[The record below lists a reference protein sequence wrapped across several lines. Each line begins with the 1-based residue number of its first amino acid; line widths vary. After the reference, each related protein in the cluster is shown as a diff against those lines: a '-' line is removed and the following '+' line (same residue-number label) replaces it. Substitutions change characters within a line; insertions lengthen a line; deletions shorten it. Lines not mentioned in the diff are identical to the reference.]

1 MFSAVIGKIGVTELL
16 VILLIVLVVFGP
28 TQLPKLSKT
37 LEKLSAASRR
47 AWKTSLV
54 RTIRKNP
61 KQKKKTTL
69 TDRGGP
75 YGREDEKESA
85 WKY

>member
-37 LEKLSAASRR
+37 LG
-47 AWKTSLV
+47 KTISSF
-54 RTIRKNP
+54 
-61 KQKKKTTL
+61 KK
-69 TDRGGP
+69 GM
-75 YGREDEKESA
+75 EDELSKDDKEES
-85 WKY
+85 KTEKENNVD

>member
-37 LEKLSAASRR
+37 LG
-47 AWKTSLV
+47 KTISSF
-54 RTIRKNP
+54 
-61 KQKKKTTL
+61 KK
-69 TDRGGP
+69 GM
-75 YGREDEKESA
+75 EDELSKDDKEESKTEKEDNVD
-85 WKY
+85 WS